1 MEPHSDYSFSY
12 PSLFYLGIISPV
24 TRLSAGRE
32 YHQQLARQIV
42 DLLLSNHR
50 LRRLGGMITLSDV
63 YCIYN
68 RARGTELVSPDD
80 LLEAAQMLNKLQI
93 GNFKSSFYISLCL
106 PIK

>member
-1 MEPHSDYSFSY
+1 
-12 PSLFYLGIISPV
+12 V

-32 YHQQLARQIV
+32 YHQQLARQIG
-42 DLLLSNHR
+42 DILLTNSR

-80 LLEAAQMLNKLQI
+80 VLEASKMLCHLNI
-93 GNFKSSFYISLCL
+93 G
-106 PIK
+106 